1 MLQDEY
7 YIIDSENNDN
17 HPLFSW
23 DQRSSLFVN
32 NVAPVVIEEPIKL
45 RLSAPIPTNIEWV
58 DYHSCPESV
67 VSSVIADVLRPLNIF
82 GIQLVP
88 AKVRHPNDP
97 FCGIKVYWFIHVWNR
112 IACLDKDKS
121 EVITNKKG
129 TRVFSIERF
138 VLNETELEKVELKH
152 RLVFELAEHST
163 VLLVHQ
169 SVKDVIESVNPKG
182 CRFFKAT
189 EWNSDIVFD

>member
-17 HPLFSW
+17 YPLFSW
-23 DQRSSLFVN
+23 DQRSSLFRN

-45 RLSAPIPTNIEWV
+45 RLGEPIPTNIEWA
-58 DYHSCPESV
+58 DYHSAPDSV
-67 VSSVIADVLRPLNIF
+67 VSHLIADVLRPLNIY

-88 AKVRHPNDP
+88 AKVRHPKDP
-97 FCGIKVYWFIHVWNR
+97 FCGIKVYWFVHIWND

-121 EVITNKKG
+121 ELELFEDG
-129 TRVFSIERF
+129 DVFGIDKL
-138 VLNETELEKVELKH
+138 VLNEAELEKIELKH
-152 RLVFELAEHST
+152 RLFFQLSEKKST
-163 VLLVHQ
+163 RLVHQ

-189 EWNSDIVFD
+189 EWYSDIVFD